1 MYKAFP
7 SLCQAQKRKS
17 NSAKATAQKQPVL
30 RGFFHPHIPVRQ
42 QKQNPFVIFPFFCF
56 RIKIIGRVSCCRMYC
71 TLEEVTKAEFLD
83 SLVSGYY
90 NAASAKWERINAICA
105 ELFSR
110 VVC

>member
-1 MYKAFP
+1 
-7 SLCQAQKRKS
+7 
-17 NSAKATAQKQPVL
+17 
-30 RGFFHPHIPVRQ
+30 
-42 QKQNPFVIFPFFCF
+42 
-56 RIKIIGRVSCCRMYC
+56 MYC